1 MGSTYHFYKDTS
13 GGYLRINDSGLGDPG
28 MPLGLTK
35 LLWVQLTDC
44 RRLGM
49 EPTANE
55 VLRHHNIPTSKNK
68 LEER

>member
-1 MGSTYHFYKDTS
+1 
-13 GGYLRINDSGLGDPG
+13 

-49 EPTANE
+49 EPSANE

-68 LEER
+68 LDEH